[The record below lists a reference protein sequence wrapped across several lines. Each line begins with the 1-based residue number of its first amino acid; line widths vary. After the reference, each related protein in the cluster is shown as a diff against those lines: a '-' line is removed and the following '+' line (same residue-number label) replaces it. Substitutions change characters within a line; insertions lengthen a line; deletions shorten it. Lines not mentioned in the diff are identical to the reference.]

1 MRLSGYHPPRERTA
15 VRPIAEVTVPS
26 VAETFRQ
33 RLIDLAASAAPE
45 RIIRG
50 GQDAIPAQESA
61 RGSRY
66 THVAD
71 HYEFVWPV
79 QGRTRIALPGRIVE
93 LNAGEVLLIER
104 GVAHSEI
111 VAEPLAA
118 YEVFWLHVRANAALL
133 TETRFTPPASWTP
146 TGPVELSGRVDLQN
160 LASAIASELTAR
172 GWGWEGAVK
181 GLLHYLVAIVVRRLD
196 RADEGVL
203 RLAESPVVQADPRT
217 CSIVRHV
224 LEYCEEHYRQGVGLK
239 EVAAALGYSPSYL
252 SRLVSRHLGRS
263 LSEHLH
269 NRRVQAAKHM
279 LENLELA
286 VNEVAQ
292 QLGYSDPAHFSRA
305 FTRATG
311 LSPKA
316 YRRRLGGL

>member
-1 MRLSGYHPPRERTA
+1 MAT
-15 VRPIAEVTVPS
+15 
-26 VAETFRQ
+26 VAETFRE
-33 RLIDLAASAAPE
+33 RLIGLAASADPK

-50 GQDAIPAQESA
+50 GQDATATQETA

-79 QGRTRIALPGRIVE
+79 QGSTRIALPDRVVE
-93 LNAGEVLLIER
+93 LQTRDLMLIEY

-111 VAEPLAA
+111 VTEPLAA
-118 YEVFWLHVRANAALL
+118 YEVFWFHVRGNAALL
-133 TETRFTPPASWTP
+133 TETRFTPPETWTP
-146 TGPVELSGRVDLQN
+146 AGPIEVSGRVDLQN
-160 LASAIASELTAR
+160 LASAIASELAAR
-172 GWGWEGAVK
+172 AWGWEEAVR

-196 RADEGVL
+196 RTDASALHVEEL
-203 RLAESPVVQADPRT
+203 PVVQADPRT
-217 CSIVRHV
+217 WGIVRQV

-239 EVAAALGYSPSYL
+239 EAAAALGYSPSYL
-252 SRLVSRHLGRS
+252 SRLVSRHLGHS
-263 LSEHLH
+263 FSEHLH
-269 NRRVQAAKHM
+269 NRRVQAAKHL
-279 LENLELA
+279 LENPDLA

-292 QLGYSDPAHFSRA
+292 QLGYSDPAHFTRA